1 MIECPDMDTD
11 IDPSLEVEE
20 RLKNIKTIHLKNQIP
35 DENETNS
42 SEDSYPF

>member
-1 MIECPDMDTD
+1 MKCD
-11 IDPSLEVEE
+11 IDPSIEVEE
-20 RLKNIKTIHLKNQIP
+20 RLKNIKTIQIKNEIP